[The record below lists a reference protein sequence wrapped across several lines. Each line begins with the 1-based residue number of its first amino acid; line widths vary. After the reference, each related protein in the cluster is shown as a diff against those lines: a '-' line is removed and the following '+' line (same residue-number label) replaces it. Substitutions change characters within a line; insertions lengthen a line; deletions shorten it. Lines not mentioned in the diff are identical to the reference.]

1 MWCATCQALAGPD
14 SDSKPSACPRCG
26 NALVDPPEPNTA
38 SQQARQLLESWNA
51 DNPLDLTPP
60 DADTP
65 PESQTA
71 NQTRKTRK
79 IADTSRPQYR
89 VDSAHSKHRKQADG
103 QATQHDAKTTQPTP
117 PQPKT
122 KRSRTKPTA
131 DTNRPPPIDPLA
143 QVAATLANFSD
154 DPQPPAAQ
162 PDTQPAAQPDTPTDA
177 PAATEPASSGPVDE
191 PEAAAALPPGVT
203 TNALTHSTS
212 LWGQLLAYVGVL
224 GLTAGGALIV
234 WNGFGHAPL
243 NTPTAWLIAT
253 GGQMLLLLGIVTLV
267 SSGLEQNHEDINR
280 QLRVLGEQLLRF
292 EQGHAGATPVAP
304 HGRSGQNAS
313 TPHDAQPATT
323 STTKP

>member
-143 QVAATLANFSD
+143 QVAATLANYSD
-154 DPQPPAAQ
+154 DPQP
-162 PDTQPAAQPDTPTDA
+162 PAAQPDTPTDA

>member
-26 NALVDPPEPNTA
+26 NALVDPPEANAA
-38 SQQARQLLESWNA
+38 SDEARQLLESWNA
-51 DNPLDLTPP
+51 DNPLELTPP
-60 DADTP
+60 DAKTP
-65 PESQTA
+65 PESQTTS
-71 NQTRKTRK
+71 QTPKT
-79 IADTSRPQYR
+79 ADPSRPQYR
-89 VDSAHSKHRKQADG
+89 VDSAHAKHKKQADG
-103 QATQHDAKTTQPTP
+103 QATQNDAKTTQPTL

-131 DTNRPPPIDPLA
+131 NTNSPHPIDPLA

-162 PDTQPAAQPDTPTDA
+162 PDTPTAAPS
-177 PAATEPASSGPVDE
+177 ATEPASSRPVDE
-191 PEAAAALPPGVT
+191 PVAEVALPPGVT

-224 GLTAGGALIV
+224 GLTVGGALIV

-280 QLRVLGEQLLRF
+280 QLRVMGEQLLRF
-292 EQGHAGATPVAP
+292 EQGQAGETPVAP
-304 HGRSGQNAS
+304 HSRSGQIAS